1 VPFLRV
7 IRDKR
12 GYETTYLMHW
22 FRDGNRQRS
31 RILYAF
37 RTPGGVRVGRDSMD
51 PAVLREIEAHHPD
64 IAFEWKAIRDNLQII
79 EPAVEQR
86 RRRPRGEEAPP
97 AAVQPTAPRVATP
110 GATPEAAPGAP
121 LEAPPETA
129 PGTAPEAAH
138 VAAHIAAV
146 PSAVS
151 APVEAIERPKPVP
164 STIAGETPD
173 EQIAFLTE
181 WYAVIRERIEKRI
194 SDPVRRVALHALA
207 ERLNPSAWTDADQT
221 TTGLQQAGEALERL
235 SHVFARRRRRGRRR
249 PTEPATPPPS
259 SEPS

>member
-1 VPFLRV
+1 MPFLRV

-37 RTPGGVRVGRDSMD
+37 RTPGGVRVGRD
-51 PAVLREIEAHHPD
+51 PLGPEILREIEARHPD
-64 IAFEWKAIRDNLQII
+64 IAFEWKVIRDNQQMV

-86 RRRPRGEEAPP
+86 RRRPRSEEAAPAPP
-97 AAVQPTAPRVATP
+97 AASSSAAPLAATP
-110 GATPEAAPGAP
+110 P
-121 LEAPPETA
+121 
-129 PGTAPEAAH
+129 
-138 VAAHIAAV
+138 AAV
-146 PSAVS
+146 AD
-151 APVEAIERPKPVP
+151 RPKPVP
-164 STIAGETPD
+164 SAIAGTTPD
-173 EQIAFLTE
+173 EQIAFLAE
-181 WYAVIRERIEKRI
+181 WYVTIRQRIDKRI
-194 SDPVRRVALHALA
+194 SDEARRVTLHALA
-207 ERLNPSAWTDADQT
+207 ERLNPATWTDADQI

-259 SEPS
+259 SESS